1 MNYGLVVL
9 HNNFAQKIFFLLLME
24 HMRLCKTAGSL
35 TVFIA
40 KMTFLFQK

>member
-9 HNNFAQKIFFLLLME
+9 HNNFAQKIFFLLME

-40 KMTFLFQK
+40 KITFLFQK